1 MAYDTA
7 FVLLRLV
14 PSFLSFTHV
23 VHQILRDLSQSSTFL
38 AEVDDD
44 ARAAPLGRL
53 DALLDGMRQVR
64 STRANVAPENIT
76 PVALV
81 VDPHCQFDVFVFD
94 LRRVAPDV
102 GLSGNQISGAR
113 RHRRDVVF
121 VTRSN
126 SQDDFH
132 TGRRRHAPDRRQKN
146 LQIVSGN
153 KFRIHGIRLREQ
165 SISQNA
171 LRNPKPLR
179 HARQVPDR
187 LDGAT

>member
-1 MAYDTA
+1 MACDA
-7 FVLLRLV
+7 QHRFAD
-14 PSFLSFTHV
+14 HN
-23 VHQILRDLSQSSTFL
+23 
-38 AEVDDD
+38 

-53 DALLDGMRQVR
+53 DALLDGVRQVR
-64 STRANVAPENIT
+64 AARADVAAKNIT

-81 VDPHCQFDVFVFD
+81 VDPHCQFDVFVLYFG
-94 LRRVAPDV
+94 RVAPDV

-146 LQIVSGN
+146 LQIVS
-153 KFRIHGIRLREQ
+153 
-165 SISQNA
+165 
-171 LRNPKPLR
+171 
-179 HARQVPDR
+179 
-187 LDGAT
+187 